1 MSSTVPPDAPLIGSG
16 TPPTPLPPD
25 APPAEAGP
33 PASPEPSP
41 EPDGVRRPRRFPG
54 PVLGAILRE
63 RSARVGLVLVGVIVL
78 AALLAP
84 LAAALTGHGPN
95 QQFRSEALSES
106 GLPVGP
112 GGDFLLGADG
122 NGRDVL
128 VRTLYGARISLLVG
142 IPATTLALVVGTAV
156 GLVAGFFAGRTD
168 RLLSQVIDVALS
180 FPFVVTALSLVAL
193 NGGGDGQPVLNPV
206 VLVTIVISLF
216 AWTYFARLTRG
227 LVIVLR
233 GKPFVEAALSVGA
246 SRRRVITRE
255 ILPNVLPVVAVYWA
269 VQLPLNIL
277 SEATLSFLG
286 VGVQA
291 PTASWGNMI
300 AEAQRSSLYQV
311 QPWFL
316 LGPGIAMFVTV
327 LGFNAIS
334 SGIRNVLDPDR
345 G

>member
-1 MSSTVPPDAPLIGSG
+1 MSEVLV
-16 TPPTPLPPD
+16 
-25 APPAEAGP
+25 AEAYGEEE
-33 PASPEPSP
+33 A
-41 EPDGVRRPRRFPG
+41 VRRFP
-54 PVLGAILRE
+54 VLRAILAE
-63 RSARVGLVLVGVIVL
+63 RSARTGLILVGVVVL

-84 LAAALTGHGPN
+84 VAAALTGHGPD
-95 QQFRSEALSES
+95 QQFRSEALAEN
-106 GLPVGP
+106 GLPIGP
-112 GGDFLLGADG
+112 DARFLLGADG

-128 VRTLYGARISLLVG
+128 IRTLYGARISLLVG
-142 IPATTLALVVGTAV
+142 IPATTLALVAGTAV
-156 GLVAGFFAGRTD
+156 GLVAGFFPGRTD
-168 RLLSQVIDVALS
+168 RLLSLGTDVALS

-193 NGGGDGQPVLNPV
+193 NRGGDGEPVVNPVLLV
-206 VLVTIVISLF
+206 VLVISLF

-227 LVIVLR
+227 LVVVLR
-233 GKPFVEAALSVGA
+233 NRPFVEAALSIGVT
-246 SRRRVITRE
+246 RRRLIVRE

-269 VQLPLNIL
+269 VQLPVNIL
-277 SEATLSFLG
+277 AEATLSFLG

-327 LGFNAIS
+327 LGFNAIG
-334 SGIRNVLDPDR
+334 SGIRNVLDPQ